1 MSSATVS
8 LLVLAASV
16 ALFVWNRLPVGIV
29 AIATALALYFTG
41 VLDVA
46 TALSGFGDP
55 VVIFIATLFVVSEGL
70 EASGVTAW
78 AGQVLTQRAGTKRSR
93 LLIAVMALAAVLS
106 AFITP
111 NGAAAA
117 LLPVTVV
124 VARRA
129 SLLPSKMLIPLAFA
143 ASAGALLTLSGSPV
157 NVIVAEASQGAGG
170 PGFGYFEFAIM
181 GLPLVVCTTL
191 LALVLGNR
199 LLPER
204 VSTSLPA
211 DFSEYLGT
219 VVDHYGLEKG
229 VYRLRVRSGSALRD
243 SAIADLA
250 LGGAITLIGVQDAG
264 GQPATPE
271 HEMQPGDV
279 LVVTGPGA
287 EVTAFATDHGLR
299 IAKTLITRK
308 TRAAMLSREAGVAEF
323 VIPPRSGLIGST
335 MFPGMARTGGLVVL
349 AIRRLGKDRG
359 ARPTELAEGDTVLIH
374 GRWSSI
380 EALGESRDVLVVD
393 SPDMVRRQ
401 TVPLGRRA
409 PQALC
414 VLVRD
419 GRVAG
424 DRGGSAGRGRAA
436 GGGGHGAAAGGRS
449 AGGVSRGVLADGGA
463 DRRSHPAVDRHSGQR
478 GGGPGRGTDRRHRRR
493 PGALRPDAGPVC
505 ADRGARADRQQH
517 RHRVDRGAHRAVRGG
532 RDRHLGAA
540 GVDAGGGG
548 RRRLTADPDR
558 HPGEHDGD
566 GAWRVP
572 VRGLLE
578 VRPGHHDRLA
588 RTGHAADSVGL
599 AVLLMPGANRQ

>member
-78 AGQVLTQRAGTKRSR
+78 AGQVLTQRDGTTRSR

-129 SLLPSKMLIPLAFA
+129 SLLPSKMLMPLAFA

-157 NVIVAEASQGAGG
+157 NVIVAEAAQNAGG

-191 LALVLGNR
+191 LALLLGNR

-219 VVDHYGLEKG
+219 VVDHYGLDSG
-229 VYRLRVRSGSALRD
+229 IYRLRVRGGSVVRD
-243 SAIADLA
+243 TAIADLE
-250 LGGAITLIGVQDAG
+250 LGDAVTLIGVQDAG
-264 GQPATPE
+264 GRPAAPE
-271 HEMQPGDV
+271 HDLQSGDV
-279 LVVTGPGA
+279 LVVTGPST
-287 EVTAFATDHGLR
+287 EVTGFAGAQGLR

-308 TRAAMLSREAGVAEF
+308 TRTAMLTREAGVAEF

-359 ARPTELAEGDTVLIH
+359 ARPTRLAEGDTVLIH

-380 EALGESRDVLVVD
+380 EALGASRDVLVVD

-409 PQALC
+409 PQALV
-414 VLVRD
+414 VLAAMVVLLAT
-419 GRVAG
+419 GAVPPAVAGLLAAAGMVLLRVVGVQEAYRAVSWQTVVLIGGLIPLSIAIQDSGAADLIAERIVDIVG
-424 DRGGSAGRGRAA
+424 DRGPYALMLALFVLTGVLGQIVSNTATVLIVVPIALSAAA
-436 GGGGHGAAAGGRS
+436 ETGISAQPVLMLVAVAGAASLLTPIAT
-449 AGGVSRGVLADGGA
+449 
-463 DRRSHPAVDRHSGQR
+463 PANMMVM
-478 GGGPGRGTDRRHRRR
+478 GPGGYRF
-493 PGALRPDAGPVC
+493 
-505 ADRGARADRQQH
+505 
-517 RHRVDRGAHRAVRGG
+517 
-532 RDRHLGAA
+532 
-540 GVDAGGGG
+540 
-548 RRRLTADPDR
+548 
-558 HPGEHDGD
+558 GD
-566 GAWRVP
+566 YWKF
-572 VRGLLE
+572 GLVTMIVWL
-578 VRPGHHDRLA
+578 
-588 RTGHAADSVGL
+588 GL
-599 AVLLMPGANRQ
+599 AMVLIPLVWPFS